1 MAGQRR
7 SARVSLGVAVAGAVV
22 VTLAA
27 CTGGAQTTRSA
38 GGPPTRAGT
47 APTAQGDTAPA
58 TQPTTS
64 AITAAPTAPPAQVC
78 GSQALLNGPATA
90 PKGAI
95 EVPAGNNGSFGFNQ
109 ANTTYWFAPGVHTL
123 GTGEFANIAPAS
135 DDTYIGAPGAILDGQ
150 HKNDSAFD
158 GTAEHVLIEYLTIRN
173 FGTNGGDQQEG
184 VVNHDSGSYWTISHS
199 TIADNAGAGTM
210 VGSHNTLTWN
220 CLRDNQ
226 QYGFNAYS
234 NNGEITDL
242 VLDHNEIAGNDTFDY
257 EAKQPGCGCSGGGKF
272 WDVVNAKVTS
282 NWVHDNKSVGLWA
295 DTNNAGFEFAG
306 NYISDSQGV
315 GLVYEISYNAVIE
328 YNTFSR
334 NGVAGGPTS
343 SGFPTSAIYISESG
357 ADSRV
362 NSNYKD
368 SPFLIAHNVFVDNW
382 GGVILWENS
391 NRFCASPD
399 NTSSGY
405 CTLVDPKATVK
416 ACGNASLIKT
426 QPYFADCRW
435 KTQNALVEFNQF
447 TFTPSAVG
455 KSCTAARLCGYNG
468 VFSEYGSD
476 PSWSPYHADL
486 VPTAIAF
493 HQDNKFYDNT
503 YSGPWCFM
511 GWQLGTSVGFEQW
524 QAAAS
529 VSGDQFGQDAKSV
542 HAGASGAC
550 S

>member
-1 MAGQRR
+1 MAGQRC

-27 CTGGAQTTRSA
+27 CSGGAETAQSA
-38 GGPPTRAGT
+38 AGPP
-47 APTAQGDTAPA
+47 APA
-58 TQPTTS
+58 RAVTSPAATRQPATG
-64 AITAAPTAPPAQVC
+64 AATAAPTAPPARVC
-78 GSQALLNGPATA
+78 GSHAILNGPATA
-90 PKGAI
+90 PTGAVK
-95 EVPAGNNGSFGFNQ
+95 VPAGDNANVDFGRP
-109 ANTTYWFAPGVHTL
+109 NTTYWFAPGLHTL
-123 GTGEFANIAPAS
+123 GTGEFANIDPAS
-135 DDTYIGAPGAILDGQ
+135 HDTYTGGPGAILDGQ
-150 HKNDSAFD
+150 HANDSAFD

-173 FGTNGGDQQEG
+173 FGANGGDQQEG
-184 VVNHDSGSYWTISHS
+184 VVNHDSGSYWTVSHS
-199 TIADNAGAGTM
+199 TISGDAGAGVM
-210 VGSHNTLTWN
+210 LGSHDTLTWN
-220 CLRDNQ
+220 CLAGNQ
-226 QYGFNAYS
+226 QYGFSAYS
-234 NNGEITDL
+234 NNGKVTNL
-242 VLDHNEIAGNDTFDY
+242 LLDHNEIAGNDTYDY
-257 EAKQPGCGCSGGGKF
+257 EAKEPGCGCSGGGKF
-272 WDVVNAKVTS
+272 WNVIDAAVTD
-282 NWVHDNKSVGLWA
+282 NWVHGNTSVGLWA

-306 NYISDSQGV
+306 NYFQNNQGV

-334 NGVAGGPTS
+334 NGVTGGPAST
-343 SGFPTSAIYISESG
+343 GFPTSAIYISESG

-362 NSNYKD
+362 NSNYRH
-368 SPFLIAHNVFVDNW
+368 SPLLIAHNVFTDNW

-416 ACGNASLIKT
+416 ACGNAALIKK

-486 VPTAIAF
+486 VPTAVAF

-511 GWQLGTSVGFEQW
+511 GWELGTSVGFEQW

-529 VSGDQFGQDAKSV
+529 VGGNQFGQDAKSV
-542 HAGASGAC
+542 HTGASGAC

>member
-1 MAGQRR
+1 MAVHRR
-7 SARVSLGVAVAGAVV
+7 FARVSLGVAVAGTVV
-22 VTLAA
+22 ATLAA
-27 CTGGAQTTRSA
+27 CTGGAETMQSAQGPAAPTQA
-38 GGPPTRAGT
+38 GG
-47 APTAQGDTAPA
+47 APA
-58 TQPTTS
+58 TQPK
-64 AITAAPTAPPAQVC
+64 AGPVTAAPTTPPAKVC
-78 GSQALLNGPATA
+78 GSQGILNGPAAA
-90 PKGAI
+90 PDGAVT
-95 EVPAGNNGSFGFNQ
+95 VPAGDNANVDLNQ

-123 GTGEFANIAPAS
+123 GTGEFANIVPA
-135 DDTYIGAPGAILDGQ
+135 DNDAYIGAPGAILDGQ

-158 GTAEHVLIEYLTIRN
+158 GTAEHVLIQNLTIRN
-173 FGTNGGDQQEG
+173 FGTFGGNSQEG

-199 TIADNAGAGTM
+199 TIADNAGAGAM

-220 CLRDNQ
+220 CLQDNQ

-306 NYISDSQGV
+306 NYISNSQGV
-315 GLVYEISYNAVIE
+315 GLMYEISYNAVIQ
-328 YNTFSR
+328 YNTFER
-334 NGVAGGPTS
+334 NGVTGGPAST
-343 SGFPTSAIYISESG
+343 GFPTSAIYISESG
-357 ADSRV
+357 TDSRV
-362 NSNYKD
+362 NSNYKN
-368 SPFLIAHNVFVDNW
+368 SPLLIAHNVFLNNW

-405 CTLVDPKATVK
+405 CTVVNPKVTLK
-416 ACGNASLIKT
+416 TCGNAALVKT
-426 QPYFADCRW
+426 QPYLADCRW

-476 PSWSPYHADL
+476 PSWSPYHADI

-493 HQDNKFYDNT
+493 HQNNKFSNNT

-511 GWQLGTSVGFEQW
+511 GWELGTSVGFNQW
-524 QAAAS
+524 QAAANAS
-529 VSGDQFGQDAKSV
+529 SKQFGQDASSV
-542 HAGASGAC
+542 HTGASGAC